1 MSFSNESSGVP
12 RLRWVRVRAIPIAC
26 FLGALML
33 AGCASGPNRNPQ
45 DPLEPLNRQV
55 SKFNDAVDSAVLKP
69 VATTYQNVTPAVVR
83 TGVSNF
89 FSNLRDFWSFFNN
102 VAQLRPGYA
111 VDNLVRF
118 GVNSTIGLL
127 GVLDVA
133 SEMNIE
139 RHKADFGQTL
149 GRWGVPAGPYVVLPL
164 LGPSTLRDTMAM
176 TIDTHGDLV
185 RQTEDVPLRNTLYAL
200 RIVDVR
206 SNLLRAGKVLDEAS
220 LDKYSFTRDVFLQ
233 LRRSSIYDGD
243 EPDVDESKSK

>member
-1 MSFSNESSGVP
+1 
-12 RLRWVRVRAIPIAC
+12 
-26 FLGALML
+26 ML
-33 AGCASGPNRNPQ
+33 TGCATGPDRNPQ

-55 SKFNDAVDSAVLKP
+55 SKFNEAVDSAVLKP
-69 VATTYQNVTPAVVR
+69 VATAYQDVTPAMVR

-102 VAQLRPGYA
+102 VVQLRPGYA
-111 VDNLVRF
+111 VDNLARF
-118 GVNSTIGLL
+118 GINSTIGLA
-127 GVLDVA
+127 GVMDVA
-133 SEMNIE
+133 SDLNIE
-139 RHKADFGQTL
+139 RHRADFGQTL

-185 RQTEDVPLRNTLYAL
+185 LKTDDVAVRNTLYAL

-206 SNLLRAGKVLDEAS
+206 SNLLRASKVLDEAS

-243 EPDVDESKSK
+243 EPDADESKPK